1 MCLCIRIED
10 YILTES
16 LFLDVTEVLLQKRWT
31 RVNKATGRLMPHARE
46 GGGGSCYSASWL
58 SNPALMLS
66 MNA

>member
-31 RVNKATGRLMPHARE
+31 RVNKATGRLMPHAGR
-46 GGGGSCYSASWL
+46 GGPAILLPGSL
-58 SNPALMLS
+58 IQH
-66 MNA
+66 